1 MVTSSAKAMSGAGD
15 EQKGKQAGTGREAE
29 KDGSA
34 GCGGGG
40 GQARMGVTEEGAS
53 LPLFSTTRKKQN
65 SSRKLEW
72 APCLILTVVT
82 LGDLFLFRFQTIS
95 WEFERK

>member
-1 MVTSSAKAMSGAGD
+1 MFTSSAKAMSGAGD
-15 EQKGKQAGTGREAE
+15 EQKEKQVGTGREAE
-29 KDGSA
+29 KDQSA
-34 GCGGGG
+34 GCRGGGD
-40 GQARMGVTEEGAS
+40 QARMGVTEEGAS

-65 SSRKLEW
+65 APQKLEW